1 MKEKQTLVY
10 VTISHLDDYQGATFF
25 RVGEELTL
33 KKDEGNE
40 FDDEA
45 IAVYD
50 KNNTKSGYVAN
61 SVSTVIRGTYSAGR
75 IYDLIKDRIRCSIKF
90 ILVEEGKAIGVVNNT
105 END

>member
-1 MKEKQTLVY
+1 MKNENNVIF
-10 VTISHLDDYQGATFF
+10 VTINHLDKFQGAEFF
-25 RVGEELTL
+25 RVGDELTL
-33 KKDEGNE
+33 RKDEDNE

-50 KNNTKSGYVAN
+50 KHDTKSGYVAN

-90 ILVEEGKAIGVVNNT
+90 ILVEEDKAIGVIYST